1 MKPFTYII
9 PLLAVFLLAAASACA
24 PTTPSLEATEWNLLK
39 MSGNPLISGTAITLK
54 FEKDGVNGRSGCNY
68 FFGTLQLSGD
78 KLTISQVGM
87 TEMYCMDP
95 EGIMGQEGAYLGAL
109 QNVASFRTAGE
120 QLELLDASGAALMVF
135 EKVVPPPP
143 AALEGTDWSLQ
154 SFISGDAASSLIAG
168 TTITF
173 KLDKGNLSGNAGCN
187 FYNAPYTLD
196 GEKLTVG
203 MIISSVMLC
212 ESPQG
217 VMDQESNY
225 RTSLSKVAGYRITGD
240 QLELLDASG
249 IALLVFT
256 KVIPP
261 PPAALEGTDWSLS
274 AFVSGDVVSS
284 LIADTGITLRLEDG
298 SASGRA
304 GCNGYGADYTLNGE
318 KLTFGQAMSTM
329 MFCEFPLGVMDQEAN
344 YLTALSKVAGYRIS
358 GDQLEL
364 LDAAGAVLLVYTEV
378 APPPPAALEGNY
390 WSLISFVSEDAVSS
404 LIAETAIMAK
414 LEDGKLT
421 GNAGCNSYS
430 AGYTLDGEKL
440 SFTAAISTKMYC
452 EIPQGIMEQETAYLI
467 ALSKVARYRIIGD
480 QLEMLDASGA
490 TLLIFHKEPPPV

>member
-1 MKPFTYII
+1 M
-9 PLLAVFLLAAASACA
+9 V
-24 PTTPSLEATEWNLLK
+24 
-39 MSGNPLISGTAITLK
+39 
-54 FEKDGVNGRSGCNY
+54 VN
-68 FFGTLQLSGD
+68 
-78 KLTISQVGM
+78 
-87 TEMYCMDP
+87 
-95 EGIMGQEGAYLGAL
+95 
-109 QNVASFRTAGE
+109 SF
-120 QLELLDASGAALMVF
+120 VN
-135 EKVVPPPP
+135 
-143 AALEGTDWSLQ
+143 
-154 SFISGDAASSLIAG
+154 GDAASSLIVD

-173 KLDKGNLSGNAGCN
+173 KLDKGILSGNAGCN
-187 FYNAPYTLD
+187 FYNAPYMLD
-196 GEKLTVG
+196 GEKLTGGTMIYPRSDALRFTPGGDGSGVG
-203 MIISSVMLC
+203 KL
-212 ESPQG
+212 PG
-217 VMDQESNY
+217 AG
-225 RTSLSKVAGYRITGD
+225 LSRVAGYRITGD
-240 QLELLDASG
+240 QLELLDAG
-249 IALLVFT
+249 GAPLLVFT

-304 GCNGYGADYTLNGE
+304 GCNGYGADYTLDGE
-318 KLTFGQAMSTM
+318 NLVRFGQAMSTM

-378 APPPPAALEGNY
+378 VPPPPAALEGNY
-390 WSLISFVSEDAVSS
+390 WSLTSFVSEDAVSS

-480 QLEMLDASGA
+480 QLGTAGCQRCD
-490 TLLIFHKEPPPV
+490 PVDLS